1 MALQSTSINYHTLKM
16 VKQQFYFGNI
26 QYKTDENN
34 PKRYLAVFVLGCIV
48 NFDVDVICSFCGLGE
63 ETSALLL

>member
-16 VKQQFYFGNI
+16 VKQQFYFENI

-34 PKRYLAVFVLGCIV
+34 PKI
-48 NFDVDVICSFCGLGE
+48 
-63 ETSALLL
+63 